1 MAGPAPPLLFFDWVN
16 ACAQVCESY
25 GGSDEPVDML
35 SKSFAEQGAVLPMA
49 PLKVTVPPS
58 L

>member
-1 MAGPAPPLLFFDWVN
+1 MVYDWV
-16 ACAQVCESY
+16 AAHAQVCESY

-49 PLKVTVPPS
+49 PLKVTVAPP
-58 L
+58 

>member
-1 MAGPAPPLLFFDWVN
+1 MVYDWV
-16 ACAQVCESY
+16 AARAQVCESY

-49 PLKVTVPPS
+49 PLKVTVAPP
-58 L
+58 